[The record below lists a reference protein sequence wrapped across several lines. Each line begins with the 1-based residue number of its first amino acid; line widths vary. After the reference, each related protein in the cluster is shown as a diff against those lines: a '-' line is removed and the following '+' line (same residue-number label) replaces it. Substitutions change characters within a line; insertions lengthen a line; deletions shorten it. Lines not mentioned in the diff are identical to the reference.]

1 MLKLRIVILVFAVSC
16 LNQPCFGI
24 SGVPDLFQSEASL
37 TYDGPGTASLMVV
50 PDGSGN
56 SFTEAHDE
64 QGNMVD
70 ATITLYL
77 RDSQGVQIVAYP
89 FEDLWLESA
98 NDGLVFCLGGTTAD
112 YITDNQGMTQ
122 WVTPLHAGG
131 YSQCPC
137 QVIVSGS
144 ALTSNPGLPLRFNSP
159 DINGDLTVNLQ
170 DVSILALDFFRGADN
185 FRSDLTGDGV
195 LNLQD
200 IPIFAQHLGALCP

>member
-1 MLKLRIVILVFAVSC
+1 MLKFKIVILAFAVSF
-16 LNQPCFGI
+16 LAQPCFGV
-24 SGVPDLFQSEASL
+24 SGVPDLFQSEASIA
-37 TYDGPGTASLMVV
+37 YVGPGTASLMVV

-64 QGNMVD
+64 QGNVVD

-77 RDSQGVQIVAYP
+77 RDSQGVPIVAYP
-89 FEDLWLESA
+89 LEDLWLESA
-98 NDGLVFCLGGTTAD
+98 NSGLVFCVGGTTAD

-131 YSQCPC
+131 YSQFPVL
-137 QVIVSGS
+137 VIVSGS
-144 ALTSNPGLPLRFNSP
+144 ALTSNSGLPLRFNSP
-159 DINGDLTVNLQ
+159 DTNGDLTVNLQ
-170 DVSILALDFFRGADN
+170 DIHNLALDFFRGVNN